1 MNTASLSHILP
12 TLTRTVS
19 GPRDDAAPSGHTQ
32 IVAACRTHG
41 DTLVIALQGEIDRFT
56 AAPLHAILT
65 SAAAFGHTRLVIDA
79 TRITFCDSGFL
90 NAVLGWRRR
99 GRRLC
104 LASCSPAV
112 VRLLDA
118 VHASGDRLART
129 ATLEEAL
136 R

>member
-1 MNTASLSHILP
+1 MNTASPSHILP
-12 TLTRTVS
+12 TLTRTIS
-19 GPRDDAAPSGHTQ
+19 GPRGNAAPSRHAQ

-56 AAPLHAILT
+56 AAPLHAMLT

-79 TRITFCDSGFL
+79 ARITFCDCGFL

-104 LASCSPAV
+104 LAACSPAV
-112 VRLLDA
+112 ERLL
-118 VHASGDRLART
+118 HATRATDHRLART

-136 R
+136 L